1 MPVPVIVIL
10 SMVAA
15 IVGLGILIALIGP
28 VFRGIGWAVRGLFWL
43 IAHLFRFV
51 YSTVADALRFVGAV
65 IAAVLFVPFIL
76 LNIVIARW
84 SAAAHFGRSL
94 QREIGAGGAALYRL
108 AIGNPA
114 RLLLLNAVTEGIERR
129 IPEAIAQAPGAD
141 KPSKATGAFPGY
153 KVVGSLRAGGSGGR
167 LFVAEPLPEKKAAL
181 ARAGV
186 PLADQ
191 VVIKAFSVKDGATLD
206 QIVRESRALEAAR
219 RLHLILDHELSSE
232 RFYYVMTYVPGENL
246 SIVTQQ
252 LHARAGDGG
261 LRGDTLR
268 DALSYGRELLRTLD
282 RYHGAGLWHKD
293 IKPDNIIVHEGQAH
307 LVDLGLVTPLA
318 SGMTLTTHGTEY
330 FRDPEMVRMALRG
343 VKVHEVDG
351 VKFDIYGVGAVL
363 YSVVENSF
371 PAHGGLSQ
379 ISKGCP
385 EALRWT
391 IRRSMTDLVHRYPS
405 ARMMLADLDYVA
417 KAADPFAVKPAELPS
432 MREGVETFSAIW
444 DRICAHQNEPFSQKR
459 GGEFSYGVS
468 GNTVIPDRTNRSLPK
483 SDFEKAYARMPVS
496 GPGKLQDLQGPSYL
510 FAILTDPR
518 ISEALAHRASIDAP
532 FDEPRE
538 SEFASIPASFSAE
551 RAGTP
556 RPPRPERAPEGAAA
570 PRGRPRIRVTDWWTG
585 RYEANESGAPR
596 RQAQDREAPF
606 IGVAAASVGGANRP
620 KSGRSAR
627 EQVASARGRAQQ
639 RQRDVRKRISR
650 RGDRFNAGP
659 NPGVAFAVVGLLGLV
674 AFVVFGRGN
683 SKDTSAAA
691 AAPSAVTDA
700 EMVISMRVVSPR
712 GVWDVEASGGEE
724 MLVVNEEE
732 PNMRC
737 LVIGADDDEVAMD
750 VAPAAFFPRLMAG
763 PMGTGRVGVLWDR
776 ASMDKDGLMTLHAVA
791 DLLEDGG
798 ATLVG
803 YDDDDDDLD
812 AAARMRA
819 IIGVSRIEDSAV
831 WSSLRTWMHGEDVGS
846 VILVE
851 RDVPWVVFD
860 ATGAGLMDAM
870 DHAAEVPPPPAR
882 IAPSPPPAPQPQQ
895 APAGASI

>member
-1 MPVPVIVIL
+1 MPVPVVVIL

-28 VFRGIGWAVRGLFWL
+28 LFRAIGWAVRGLFWL

-51 YSTVADALRFVGAV
+51 YSTVADALRFVGAL
-65 IAAVLFVPFIL
+65 IAAILFVPFIL

-94 QREIGAGGAALYRL
+94 QREVGAGGAALYRL

-186 PLADQ
+186 PMADQ

-232 RFYYVMTYVPGENL
+232 RFYYVMAYVPGENL

-268 DALSYGRELLRTLD
+268 DALTYGRELLRTLD

-293 IKPDNIIVHEGQAH
+293 IKPDNIIVHAGQAH

-385 EALRWT
+385 EALRWV

-405 ARMMLADLDYVA
+405 ARMMLADLDHVA
-417 KAADPFAVKPAELPS
+417 RAADPFAVKPAELPS
-432 MREGVETFSAIW
+432 MREGEVEMP
-444 DRICAHQNEPFSQKR
+444 EPAR
-459 GGEFSYGVS
+459 EPEF
-468 GNTVIPDRTNRSLPK
+468 T
-483 SDFEKAYARMPVS
+483 A
-496 GPGKLQDLQGPSYL
+496 
-510 FAILTDPR
+510 
-518 ISEALAHRASIDAP
+518 
-532 FDEPRE
+532 
-538 SEFASIPASFSAE
+538 IPASFSAE

-556 RPPRPERAPEGAAA
+556 KPPRPERGPDAPAA

-585 RYEANESGAPR
+585 RYEVTESGAPVR
-596 RQAQDREAPF
+596 PGADRATPF
-606 IGVAAASVGGANRP
+606 VGAAAASVGGPNRP
-620 KSGRSAR
+620 RSGRSAR
-627 EQVASARGRAQQ
+627 EQVAAARGRAQR
-639 RQRDVRKRISR
+639 RQRDVRKRMPR

-674 AFVVFGRGN
+674 AFVVFGRGQ
-683 SKDTSAAA
+683 SKDMPAAA
-691 AAPSAVTDA
+691 ASSAVTDA

-737 LVIGADDDEVAMD
+737 LVTGTDTDAVEMD

-776 ASMDKDGLMTLHAVA
+776 ASMDKDGLMMLHAIA

-798 ATLVG
+798 ATLIG
-803 YDDDDDDLD
+803 YDDDDEDLD

-819 IIGVSRIEDSAV
+819 IIGVSRLEDSAV
-831 WSSLRTWMHGEDVGS
+831 WSSLRSWMHGEDVGS

-851 RDVPWVVFD
+851 RDAPWVVFD
-860 ATGAGLMDAM
+860 ATGAGLPDAM

-882 IAPSPPPAPQPQQ
+882 IAPTPPPAPQPQPAS